1 MGQLGSKKGPSRED
15 VAYLLS
21 STSFSEQAIVGWHK
35 VFRRNTNSGF
45 LTQTQFLAL
54 YARFFPKSEAG
65 EYVNH
70 IFRAYG
76 KIRGNEWQLG
86 FREYVLAI
94 HESKAGSEEE
104 RLKRAFL
111 IFDVDRRGV
120 IVEKDVA
127 DVYKSTG
134 AMLSHGALDPE
145 REARKLFLRLDP
157 LGHGGGVGEA
167 QFLCENTPK
176 APAGRTKTTSNRLKM
191 TKPD

>member
-111 IFDVDRRGV
+111 IFDVERRGV

-134 AMLSHGALDPE
+134 ALLDPE

-157 LGHGGGVGEA
+157 LGQGGGVGED
-167 QFLCENTPK
+167 QFLSALLQEDQNTPK
-176 APAGRTKTTSNRLKM
+176 AGRTKTASNRLKM
-191 TKPD
+191 AKPD